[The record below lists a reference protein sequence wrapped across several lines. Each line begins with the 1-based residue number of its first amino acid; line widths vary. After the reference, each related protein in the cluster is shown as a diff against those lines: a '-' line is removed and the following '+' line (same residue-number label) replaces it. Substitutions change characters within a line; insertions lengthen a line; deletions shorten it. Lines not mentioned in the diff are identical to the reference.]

1 MKKITFLFLLLPFII
16 FGQIQVGQNILGQTN
31 DAFFGKSISLSNS
44 GNIIAI
50 GSSNNTS
57 SNIDLGHVSILSNI
71 NGQWTQIG
79 NDIDGSSNDIGFGR
93 ALSLS
98 DNGNI
103 VAIGAPNSDYNGND
117 SGHVSIFQNI
127 NNTWTQIGNDI
138 VGENGNDNFG
148 YSISLSNDG
157 TTIAIGGIGNDIN
170 GFESGY
176 VKIFK
181 LINNTWNQIG
191 SDIYGEAFSNY
202 SGWSVDL
209 SGDGNIVAI
218 SAIFNSDNGNQSGHV
233 RVFENINNSWTQI
246 GNDIDGENSGDFFGS
261 SISISDNG
269 NIIAIGALYNDGN
282 GFDSGHVRVFENIN
296 NIWTQIGN
304 DIDGEYSGDNF
315 GRSVSIS
322 NNGDILVVGAPIN
335 TENQIDSGH
344 ARIYININS
353 IWTKVG
359 DDIDGEYSEDFF
371 GNSVSISGDGELVA
385 ISAPNND
392 QYAQDSGY
400 VRIFS
405 IASELALLEV
415 IDDINGN
422 NNGVNI
428 TAEQLN
434 KIIGV
439 SGAIEGV
446 NYTTA
451 LNNGTY
457 GDVNNPTTTEI
468 QNIINQ
474 VNNSLSNLYF
484 EKEELNIYP
493 NPSSSNINIKLSN
506 DSIIKKVTIYNNLGQ
521 SVIEDNR
528 AKIDISRL
536 SKGLY
541 FLTIETNKGK
551 YLKQFIAE

>member
-1 MKKITFLFLLLPFII
+1 
-16 FGQIQVGQNILGQTN
+16 
-31 DAFFGKSISLSNS
+31 
-44 GNIIAI
+44 
-50 GSSNNTS
+50 
-57 SNIDLGHVSILSNI
+57 
-71 NGQWTQIG
+71 
-79 NDIDGSSNDIGFGR
+79 
-93 ALSLS
+93 
-98 DNGNI
+98 
-103 VAIGAPNSDYNGND
+103 
-117 SGHVSIFQNI
+117 VSIFQNI

-191 SDIYGEAFSNY
+191 SDIYGEAFSNF

-246 GNDIDGENSGDFFGS
+246 GNDIDGENSGD
-261 SISISDNG
+261 
-269 NIIAIGALYNDGN
+269 
-282 GFDSGHVRVFENIN
+282 
-296 NIWTQIGN
+296 
-304 DIDGEYSGDNF
+304 NF
-315 GRSVSIS
+315 GRSISIS

-493 NPSSSNINIKLSN
+493 NPSS
-506 DSIIKKVTIYNNLGQ
+506 
-521 SVIEDNR
+521 
-528 AKIDISRL
+528 
-536 SKGLY
+536 
-541 FLTIETNKGK
+541 
-551 YLKQFIAE
+551 

>member
-79 NDIDGSSNDIGFGR
+79 DDIDGSSNDIGFGR

-127 NNTWTQIGNDI
+127 NNSWTQIGNDI

-157 TTIAIGGIGNDIN
+157 STIAIGGIGNDIN

-191 SDIYGEAFSNY
+191 SDIYGEAFSNF

-506 DSIIKKVTIYNNLGQ
+506 DSRIKKVTIYNNLGQ

>member
-57 SNIDLGHVSILSNI
+57 SNIDLGHVSILSYI

-392 QYAQDSGY
+392 QYALDSGY

>member
-79 NDIDGSSNDIGFGR
+79 DDIDGSSNDIGFGR

-127 NNTWTQIGNDI
+127 NNSWTQIGNDI

-157 TTIAIGGIGNDIN
+157 STIAIGGIGNDIN

-191 SDIYGEAFSNY
+191 SDIYGEAFSNF

-344 ARIYININS
+344 ARIYININN

-506 DSIIKKVTIYNNLGQ
+506 DSRIKKVTIYNNLGQ

>member
-57 SNIDLGHVSILSNI
+57 SNIDLGHVSILSYI

-157 TTIAIGGIGNDIN
+157 TTIAISGIGNDIN